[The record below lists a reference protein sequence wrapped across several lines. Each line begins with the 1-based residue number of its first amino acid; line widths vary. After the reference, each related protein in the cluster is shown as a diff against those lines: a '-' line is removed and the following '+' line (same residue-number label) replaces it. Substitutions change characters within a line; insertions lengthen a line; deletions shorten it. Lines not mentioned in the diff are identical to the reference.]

1 MNQYIGFVA
10 AASALAASTAAPL
23 QNSLHQAEPSVS
35 RTIVPMTFADLAA
48 RLSPA
53 VVNVSTKA
61 RVQASRSSN
70 FPPDFPFGDL
80 FPDLGGGSV
89 SRNATSLGSGFL
101 VSADGYVVTNNHVI
115 GGKDPSATVTAIT
128 VRLSRGAEYRAR
140 VVGRDEAADLAV
152 LKIDAQNLPF
162 VRFGDSTRLRVG
174 DWVLAIGNPYGLG
187 GTVTAGIVS
196 ALHRNIQAGPFD
208 RFIQTDA
215 AINVGNSGGP
225 LFDMTGN
232 VIGINS
238 AIVSPTGA
246 NVGIGF
252 AVPAEQ
258 ARTVIE
264 TLMHGGQVRRGYIGL
279 IVQPVSDDIAS
290 SLGLSPDRGEIVA
303 RVAPGLPAER
313 AGIRQGDVILRANG
327 QEVSPDNPLSR
338 IVAGLP
344 IGSRLSVELLRGG
357 QRKMVSA
364 VVAER
369 PSESKLIGSSE
380 PSERDEGGSGPD
392 KQARSAVGLTV
403 KPLTPALA
411 QRFGV
416 AGITPALVVVGVDP
430 SSDAASKGIRQGDII
445 LTINQ
450 RPVRTAQ
457 DFTNVIG
464 QARRNGRDHVLLLI
478 RRSSGIPLYV
488 AVALSGSNSG

>member
-1 MNQYIGFVA
+1 
-10 AASALAASTAAPL
+10 
-23 QNSLHQAEPSVS
+23 
-35 RTIVPMTFADLAA
+35 MTFADLAA

-61 RVQASRSSN
+61 RVQASQSPN
-70 FPPDFPFGDL
+70 LPQGFPFGDL

-89 SRNATSLGSGFL
+89 SRNATSLGSGFI
-101 VSADGYVVTNNHVI
+101 VSSDGYIVTNDHVI
-115 GGKDPSATVTAIT
+115 GGKDKGATVTAIT
-128 VRLSRGAEYRAR
+128 VRLSGGAEYRAR
-140 VVGRDEAADLAV
+140 VVGHDEAADLAV
-152 LKIDAQNLPF
+152 LKIEAQNLPF

-225 LFDMTGN
+225 LFDMSGN

-258 ARTVIE
+258 ARAVIE

-279 IVQPVSDDIAS
+279 VVQPVSEDIAS

-303 RVAPGLPAER
+303 QIAPGLPAER
-313 AGIRQGDVILRANG
+313 AGILQGDVILRANG
-327 QEVSPDNPLSR
+327 QDVSSDNTLSR
-338 IVAGLP
+338 IVSGVP
-344 IGSRLSVELLRGG
+344 IGSRLSIEILRGG
-357 QRKMVSA
+357 ERKMVTA

-369 PSESKLIGSSE
+369 PPESKLIGASE
-380 PSERDEGGSGPD
+380 PSDKDDGASPADIRAGS
-392 KQARSAVGLTV
+392 ALGLAV
-403 KPLTPALA
+403 KPMTPALG
-411 QRFGV
+411 QQLGV
-416 AGITPALVVVGVDP
+416 AGTTSGLVVVGVDP
-430 SSDAASKGIRQGDII
+430 SSDAASNGIRKGDII

-450 RPVRTAQ
+450 RTVRTAQ
-457 DFTNVIG
+457 DFATIIG
-464 QARRNGRDHVLLLI
+464 EARRNRRDHVLLLI
-478 RRSSGIPLYV
+478 RRGSGIPVYV
-488 AVALSGSNSG
+488 AVALSGRRP